1 MSLYSFEAKKYGRF
15 PTFSILILCTVWAGS
30 YSMDRHSL
38 NLHFITCS
46 KTALASSIALMTSVV
61 YANEAEVSQLPTIT
75 VNATQNT
82 NDLYSSKKVDLS
94 GFQTGDIKKIPASI
108 TTITSERIADQHAKT
123 LTDVVKNDSSLGD
136 GYAAIGYYPNFV
148 ARGFSLDLGSSYL
161 INGHNI
167 RGEQNVALENKERVE
182 ILKGISA
189 IQSGMSTP
197 GGVVNYVTKR
207 PADVKSITVD
217 ANSEGGYTLAT
228 DVGGFLNDKF
238 GYRINL
244 AHESIHPNVDH
255 ANGKREF
262 GSVALDWKINDRS
275 KLLFDIEAQHQSQR
289 SVPGYQLL
297 DGQVPTNVDED
308 RLLGYQSW
316 SKPVV
321 NNSVNASLKYQY
333 AFNDQ
338 WNASLSASQSR
349 VVIDDNSAFPWGCYN
364 DICEY
369 SGLGNTFD
377 KHGNYDIYDFRSPD
391 DTRITNQFAAGL
403 NGQFNTANIQHQVAL
418 ELQRTYKTLKHHTP
432 LNVAVGTGN
441 IYQDTVDYSPSS
453 DSLGDRYKALE
464 SDQTAFTLSD
474 RVQFNDQ
481 WSTLLGGKLIHL
493 DEQAYKPDGQQ
504 SRDTD
509 LNKFLPQLALMYSPT
524 AKTNLYASYAKGLS
538 DGGEA
543 PWYTNNVM
551 YGTGPQILSPRN
563 SEQYE
568 LGVKQQIRNFLLT
581 AAVFDLKQDNQY
593 SKVNADGSFDFVEQ
607 GEQHNQ
613 GIELGLTGALTDTVD
628 VSSGITYTK
637 SRLVDVDT
645 DSYRGHQTQNVPKLR
660 ATAQLSYKVPSVEG
674 LRLLSGMQYSSSKY
688 ANKEA
693 TAKVGGYSVFNIGA
707 AYKTNFAGHDTT
719 FRFNI
724 DNLFNKKYWRD
735 VGPFMGDDYLFL
747 GNPRTAQFSTTFNF

>member
-1 MSLYSFEAKKYGRF
+1 MLA
-15 PTFSILILCTVWAGS
+15 IAGN
-30 YSMDRHSL
+30 YSMERRSL
-38 NLHFITCS
+38 NLHFKTCS
-46 KTALASSIALMTSVV
+46 KTALASSIALITSVV
-61 YANEAEVSQLPTIT
+61 YANEVEVSQLPTIT
-75 VNATQNT
+75 VNVTQN
-82 NDLYSSKKVDLS
+82 NEALYTSKKVNLS
-94 GFQTGDIKKIPASI
+94 GFQTGDVKKVPASI

-123 LTDVVKNDSSLGD
+123 LTDVIKNDSSLGD

-148 ARGFSLDLGSSYL
+148 ARGFALDLGSSYL
-161 INGHNI
+161 INGHTI
-167 RGEQNVALENKERVE
+167 RGEQNVALENKEQVE

-207 PADVKSITVD
+207 PADVKTITVD

-228 DVGGFLNDKF
+228 DVGGFLNDNF
-238 GYRINL
+238 GYRVNL

-297 DGQVPTNVDED
+297 DGQEVPTNVDQD

-321 NNSVNASLKYQY
+321 NNSLNASLKYQY
-333 AFNDQ
+333 GFNDQ

-349 VVIDDNSAFPWGCYN
+349 VVIDDNSAFPWGCYSS
-364 DICEY
+364 ICEVT
-369 SGLGNTFD
+369 GLGNTFD

-403 NGQFNTANIQHQVAL
+403 NGQLNTGNIQHQVAF
-418 ELQRTYKTLKHHTP
+418 ELQNTRKNLKRYDP
-432 LNVAVGTGN
+432 SNQLIENEIGN
-441 IYQDTVDYSPSS
+441 IYTDSS
-453 DSLGDRYKALE
+453 DFKMPPEKLGNRFKALE
-464 SDQTAFTLSD
+464 SDQTAFTISD

-568 LGVKQQIRNFLLT
+568 IGVKQQIRNFLLT
-581 AAVFDLKQDNQY
+581 AAIFDLKQDNQY
-593 SKVNADGSFDFVEQ
+593 SKVNADGTFDFIEQ

-637 SRLVDVDT
+637 SRLVDIDS
-645 DSYRGHQTQNVPKLR
+645 DSYKGHQTQNVPKVR

-688 ANKEA
+688 ANKEG
-693 TAKVGGYSVFNIGA
+693 TAKVSGYSVFNIGA

-735 VGPFMGDDYLFL
+735 VGAFMGDDYLFL
-747 GNPRTAQFSTTFNF
+747 GNPRTAQFSTTFSF

>member
-1 MSLYSFEAKKYGRF
+1 MHGM
-15 PTFSILILCTVWAGS
+15 AGS
-30 YSMDRHSL
+30 YSMERRSI
-38 NLHFITCS
+38 NLHFMTCS
-46 KTALASSIALMTSVV
+46 KTALASSIALITSVV

-75 VNATQNT
+75 VNATQN
-82 NDLYSSKKVDLS
+82 NDALYTSKKVNLS
-94 GFQTGDIKKIPASI
+94 GFQTSDVKKAPASI

-123 LTDVVKNDSSLGD
+123 LTDVIKNDSSLGD

-148 ARGFSLDLGSSYL
+148 ARGFALDLGSSYL
-161 INGHNI
+161 INSHTI
-167 RGEQNVALENKERVE
+167 RGEQNVALENKEQVE

-207 PADVKSITVD
+207 PADVKNIAVD

-228 DVGGFLNDKF
+228 DVGGFINDSF

-262 GSVALDWKINDRS
+262 GSVALDWKINERS

-297 DGQVPTNVDED
+297 DGQEVPTNVDQD

-338 WNASLSASQSR
+338 WSGSLSASQSR
-349 VVIDDNSAFPWGCYN
+349 VVIDDYIVFPYGSY
-364 DICEY
+364 Y
-369 SGLGNTFD
+369 SSGNPLAVFD
-377 KHGNYDIYDFRSPD
+377 KDGNYDLYDYRSPD
-391 DTRITNQFAAGL
+391 DTRITNQFSAGL
-403 NGQFNTANIQHQVAL
+403 EGQFNTGNIEHQVAF
-418 ELQRTYKTLKHHTP
+418 ELQNTRKNLKRYDP
-432 LNVAVGTGN
+432 SNQLIENEIGN
-441 IYQDTVDYSPSS
+441 IYTDSS
-453 DSLGDRYKALE
+453 DFKMPPEKLGNRFKALE
-464 SDQTAFTLSD
+464 SDQTAFTISD

-524 AKTNLYASYAKGLS
+524 SATNLYASYAKGLS

-543 PWYTNNVM
+543 PWYAEANAYQV
-551 YGTGPQILSPRN
+551 LSPRN

-568 LGVKQQIRNFLLT
+568 VGVKQQIRNFLLT
-581 AAVFDLKQDNQY
+581 AAIFDLKQDNQY
-593 SKVNADGSFDFVEQ
+593 TTINSEGKLEFVEQ

-613 GIELGLTGALTDTVD
+613 GIELGLTGALTDTLD

-637 SRLVDVDT
+637 SRLVDIDN
-645 DSYRGHQTQNVPKLR
+645 DSYKGHQTQNVPKVR

-688 ANKEA
+688 ANKEG

-735 VGPFMGDDYLFL
+735 VGAFMGDDYLFL
-747 GNPRTAQFSTTFNF
+747 GNPRTAQFSTTFSF

>member
-1 MSLYSFEAKKYGRF
+1 MLV
-15 PTFSILILCTVWAGS
+15 IAGN
-30 YSMDRHSL
+30 YSMERRSL

-46 KTALASSIALMTSVV
+46 KTALASSIALITSVV

-75 VNATQNT
+75 VSATQNS
-82 NDLYSSKKVDLS
+82 DALYTSKKVSLS
-94 GFQTGDIKKIPASI
+94 GFQTGDVKKVPASI

-123 LTDVVKNDSSLGD
+123 LTDVIKNDSSLGD

-148 ARGFSLDLGSSYL
+148 ARGFALDLGSSYL
-161 INGHNI
+161 INGHII
-167 RGEQNVALENKERVE
+167 RGEQNVALENKEQVE

-207 PADVKSITVD
+207 PADIKTITVD

-228 DVGGFLNDKF
+228 DVGGFVNDSF

-262 GSVALDWKINDRS
+262 GSVALDWKINERS

-297 DGQVPTNVDED
+297 DGQEVPTNVDQD

-338 WNASLSASQSR
+338 WNGSLSASQSR
-349 VVIDDNSAFPWGCYN
+349 VVIDDYIVFPYGSY
-364 DICEY
+364 Y
-369 SGLGNTFD
+369 SSGNPLAVFD
-377 KHGNYDIYDFRSPD
+377 KDGNYDLYDYRSPD

-403 NGQFNTANIQHQVAL
+403 NGQFNTGNIQHQVTF
-418 ELQRTYKTLKHHTP
+418 ELQKTLKNLKRYKP
-432 LNVAVGTGN
+432 SNELIENEIGN
-441 IYQDTVDYSPSS
+441 IYTDSP
-453 DSLGDRYKALE
+453 DFKMPTEKLGNRFKALE
-464 SDQTAFTLSD
+464 SDQTAFTISD

-493 DEQAYKPDGQQ
+493 DEQAYNSDGQQ

-524 AKTNLYASYAKGLS
+524 ATTNLYASYAKGLS

-543 PWYTNNVM
+543 PWYAEANAYQV
-551 YGTGPQILSPRN
+551 LSPRN

-568 LGVKQQIRNFLLT
+568 LGVKQQIRNFLVT
-581 AAVFDLKQDNQY
+581 AAIFDLKQDNQY
-593 SKVNADGSFDFVEQ
+593 TTTNSAGELEFVEQ

-613 GIELGLTGALTDTVD
+613 GIELGLTGALTDTLD
-628 VSSGITYTK
+628 VSSGVTYTK
-637 SRLVDVDT
+637 SRLVEIDT
-645 DSYRGHQTQNVPKLR
+645 DSYKGHQTQNVPKVR

-688 ANKEA
+688 ANKEG

-735 VGPFMGDDYLFL
+735 VGAFMGDDYLFL
-747 GNPRTAQFSTTFNF
+747 GNPRTAQFSTTFSF

>member
-1 MSLYSFEAKKYGRF
+1 MHGM
-15 PTFSILILCTVWAGS
+15 AGS
-30 YSMDRHSL
+30 YSMERRSL
-38 NLHFITCS
+38 NLHFMTCS
-46 KTALASSIALMTSVV
+46 KTALASSIALITSVV

-75 VNATQNT
+75 VNATQNS
-82 NDLYSSKKVDLS
+82 DALYTSKKVSLS
-94 GFQTGDIKKIPASI
+94 GFQTGDVKKVPASI

-123 LTDVVKNDSSLGD
+123 LTDVIKNDSSLGD

-148 ARGFSLDLGSSYL
+148 ARGFALDLGSSYL
-161 INGHNI
+161 INGHTI
-167 RGEQNVALENKERVE
+167 RGEQNVALENKEQVE

-207 PADVKSITVD
+207 PADVKNITVD

-228 DVGGFLNDKF
+228 DVGGFVNDSF

-262 GSVALDWKINDRS
+262 GSVALDWKINERS

-297 DGQVPTNVDED
+297 DGQEVPTNVDQD

-321 NNSVNASLKYQY
+321 NNSLNASLKYQY

-338 WNASLSASQSR
+338 WNGSLSASQSR
-349 VVIDDNSAFPWGCYN
+349 VVIDDYVVFPYGSY
-364 DICEY
+364 Y
-369 SGLGNTFD
+369 SSGNEFAVFD
-377 KHGNYDIYDFRSPD
+377 KDGNYDLYDYRSPD
-391 DTRITNQFAAGL
+391 DTRITNQFAARL
-403 NGQFNTANIQHQVAL
+403 NGQFNTGNLQHHVTF
-418 ELQRTYKTLKHHTP
+418 ELQNTRKNLKRYDP
-432 LNVAVGTGN
+432 SNQLIENEIGN
-441 IYQDTVDYSPSS
+441 IYVDKP
-453 DSLGDRYKALE
+453 DFQMPTEKLGNRFKALE
-464 SDQTAFTLSD
+464 SNQTAFTISD

-493 DEQAYKPDGQQ
+493 DEQAYNSDGQQ

-524 AKTNLYASYAKGLS
+524 SATNLYASYAKGLS

-543 PWYTNNVM
+543 PWYAEANAYQV
-551 YGTGPQILSPRN
+551 LSPRN

-568 LGVKQQIRNFLLT
+568 LGVKQQIRNFLVT
-581 AAVFDLKQDNQY
+581 AAIFDLKQDNQY
-593 SKVNADGSFDFVEQ
+593 TITNSEGKLEFVEQ

-613 GIELGLTGALTDTVD
+613 GIELGLTGALTDTLD
-628 VSSGITYTK
+628 VSSGITFTK
-637 SRLVDVDT
+637 SRLVDIDT
-645 DSYRGHQTQNVPKLR
+645 DSYKGHQTQNVPKVR

-688 ANKEA
+688 ANKEG
-693 TAKVGGYSVFNIGA
+693 TAKVGGYSIFNIGA

-735 VGPFMGDDYLFL
+735 VGAFMGDDYLFL
-747 GNPRTAQFSTTFNF
+747 GNPRTAQFSTTFSF

>member
-1 MSLYSFEAKKYGRF
+1 MERRA
-15 PTFSILILCTVWAGS
+15 
-30 YSMDRHSL
+30 L
-38 NLHFITCS
+38 NLYFMTCS
-46 KTALASSIALMTSVV
+46 KTALASSIALISSVV

-75 VNATQNT
+75 VNATQNS
-82 NDLYSSKKVDLS
+82 DALYTSKKVNLS
-94 GFQTGDIKKIPASI
+94 GFQTGDVKKVPASI
-108 TTITSERIADQHAKT
+108 TTITSERLADQHAKT
-123 LTDVVKNDSSLGD
+123 LTDVIKNDSSLGD

-148 ARGFSLDLGSSYL
+148 ARGFALDLGSSYL
-161 INGHNI
+161 INGHSI
-167 RGEQNVALENKERVE
+167 RGEQNVALENKEQVE

-207 PADVKSITVD
+207 PADIKTITVD

-228 DVGGFLNDKF
+228 DVGGFVNDNF
-238 GYRINL
+238 GYRVNL

-275 KLLFDIEAQHQSQR
+275 KLLFDIEAQRQSQR

-297 DGQVPTNVDED
+297 DGQEVPTNVDQD

-338 WNASLSASQSR
+338 WNGSLSASQSR
-349 VVIDDNSAFPWGCYN
+349 VVIDDYIVFPYGSY
-364 DICEY
+364 Y
-369 SGLGNTFD
+369 SSGNPLAVFD
-377 KHGNYDIYDFRSPD
+377 KDGNYDLYDYRSPD

-403 NGQFNTANIQHQVAL
+403 NGQFNTGNLQHQVAF
-418 ELQRTYKTLKHHTP
+418 ELQNTRKNLKRYDP
-432 LNVAVGTGN
+432 SNQLIENEIGN
-441 IYQDTVDYSPSS
+441 IYVDKP
-453 DSLGDRYKALE
+453 DFPMPTEKLGNRFKALE
-464 SDQTAFTLSD
+464 SDQTAFTVSD

-493 DEQAYKPDGQQ
+493 DEQAYDPNGQQ

-524 AKTNLYASYAKGLS
+524 LTTNLYASYAKGLS

-563 SEQYE
+563 SKQYE
-568 LGVKQQIRNFLLT
+568 IGIKQQIRNFLVT
-581 AAVFDLKQDNQY
+581 AAIFDLKQDNQY
-593 SKVNADGSFDFVEQ
+593 SKMNADGTFDFIEQ

-613 GIELGLTGALTDTVD
+613 GIELGLTGALTDTLD
-628 VSSGITYTK
+628 VSSGVTYTK
-637 SRLVDVDT
+637 SRLVDIDT
-645 DSYRGHQTQNVPKLR
+645 DSYEGHQTQNVPKIR

-719 FRFNI
+719 FRLNI

-735 VGPFMGDDYLFL
+735 VGAFMGDDYLFL
-747 GNPRTAQFSTTFNF
+747 GNPRIAQFSTTFSF

>member
-1 MSLYSFEAKKYGRF
+1 MERR
-15 PTFSILILCTVWAGS
+15 SI
-30 YSMDRHSL
+30 
-38 NLHFITCS
+38 NLHFMTCS
-46 KTALASSIALMTSVV
+46 KTALASSIALITSVV

-75 VNATQNT
+75 VNATQN
-82 NDLYSSKKVDLS
+82 NDALYTSKKVILS
-94 GFQTGDIKKIPASI
+94 GFQTDDLKKVPASI

-123 LTDVVKNDSSLGD
+123 LTDVIKNDPSLGD

-148 ARGFSLDLGSSYL
+148 ARGFALDLGSSYL
-161 INGHNI
+161 INGHTI
-167 RGEQNVALENKERVE
+167 RGEQNVALENKEQVE

-207 PADVKSITVD
+207 PADVKNITVD

-228 DVGGFLNDKF
+228 DVGGFVNNSF

-297 DGQVPTNVDED
+297 DGQEVPTNVDQD

-349 VVIDDNSAFPWGCYN
+349 VVIDDYIVFPYGSY
-364 DICEY
+364 Y
-369 SGLGNTFD
+369 SSGNPLAVFD
-377 KHGNYDIYDFRSPD
+377 KDGNYDLYDYRSPD
-391 DTRITNQFAAGL
+391 DTRITNQFSAGL
-403 NGQFNTANIQHQVAL
+403 EGQFNTGNIEHQVAF
-418 ELQRTYKTLKHHTP
+418 ELQNTRKNLKRYDP
-432 LNVAVGTGN
+432 SNQLIENEIGN
-441 IYQDTVDYSPSS
+441 IYTDSS
-453 DSLGDRYKALE
+453 DFKMPPEKLGNRFKALE
-464 SDQTAFTLSD
+464 SDQTAFTISD

-543 PWYTNNVM
+543 PWYTKNVM

-568 LGVKQQIRNFLLT
+568 IGVKQQIRNFLLT
-581 AAVFDLKQDNQY
+581 AAIFDLKQDNQY
-593 SKVNADGSFDFVEQ
+593 SKVNADGTFDFIEQ
-607 GEQHNQ
+607 GKQHNQ

-637 SRLVDVDT
+637 SRLVDIDS
-645 DSYRGHQTQNVPKLR
+645 DSYKGHQTQNVPKVR

-688 ANKEA
+688 ANKEG

-735 VGPFMGDDYLFL
+735 VGAFMGDDYLFL
-747 GNPRTAQFSTTFNF
+747 GNPRTAQFSTTFSF

>member
-1 MSLYSFEAKKYGRF
+1 MLAM
-15 PTFSILILCTVWAGS
+15 AGN
-30 YSMDRHSL
+30 YSMERRAL
-38 NLHFITCS
+38 NLYFMTCS
-46 KTALASSIALMTSVV
+46 KTALASSIALISSVV

-75 VNATQNT
+75 VNATQNS
-82 NDLYSSKKVDLS
+82 DALYISKKVNLS
-94 GFQTGDIKKIPASI
+94 GFQTGDVKKVPASI
-108 TTITSERIADQHAKT
+108 TTITSERLADQHAKT
-123 LTDVVKNDSSLGD
+123 LTDVIKNDSSLGD

-148 ARGFSLDLGSSYL
+148 ARGFALDLGSSYL
-161 INGHNI
+161 INGHSI
-167 RGEQNVALENKERVE
+167 RGEQNVALENKEQVE

-207 PADVKSITVD
+207 PADIKTITVD

-228 DVGGFLNDKF
+228 DVGGFVNDNF
-238 GYRINL
+238 GYRVNL

-297 DGQVPTNVDED
+297 DGEVPTNVDQD

-338 WNASLSASQSR
+338 WNGSLSASQSR
-349 VVIDDNSAFPWGCYN
+349 VVIDDYIVFPYGSY
-364 DICEY
+364 Y
-369 SGLGNTFD
+369 SSGNPLAVFD
-377 KHGNYDIYDFRSPD
+377 KDGNYDLYDYRSPD

-403 NGQFNTANIQHQVAL
+403 NGQFNTGNLQHQVAF
-418 ELQRTYKTLKHHTP
+418 ELQNTRKNLKRYDP
-432 LNVAVGTGN
+432 SNQLIENEIGN
-441 IYQDTVDYSPSS
+441 IYVDKP
-453 DSLGDRYKALE
+453 DFPMPTEKLGNRFKALE
-464 SDQTAFTLSD
+464 SDQTAFTVSD

-493 DEQAYKPDGQQ
+493 DEQAYNSDGQQ

-524 AKTNLYASYAKGLS
+524 ATTNLYASYAKGLS

-543 PWYTNNVM
+543 PWFANNALEV
-551 YGTGPQILSPRN
+551 LSPKN

-568 LGVKQQIRNFLLT
+568 LGVKQQIRNFLVT
-581 AAVFDLKQDNQY
+581 AAIFDLKQDNQY
-593 SKVNADGSFDFVEQ
+593 SKVNADGTFDFVEQ

-613 GIELGLTGALTDTVD
+613 GIELGLTGALTDTLD
-628 VSSGITYTK
+628 VSSGVTYTK
-637 SRLVDVDT
+637 SRLVDIDT
-645 DSYRGHQTQNVPKLR
+645 DSYKGHQTQNVPKIR

-735 VGPFMGDDYLFL
+735 VGAFMGDDYLFL
-747 GNPRTAQFSTTFNF
+747 GNPRTAQFSTTFSF

>member
-1 MSLYSFEAKKYGRF
+1 MHGM
-15 PTFSILILCTVWAGS
+15 AGS
-30 YSMDRHSL
+30 YSMERRSL

-46 KTALASSIALMTSVV
+46 KTALASSIALITSVV

-75 VNATQNT
+75 VNATQN
-82 NDLYSSKKVDLS
+82 NDALYTSKKVNLS
-94 GFQTGDIKKIPASI
+94 GFQTSDVKKVPASI

-123 LTDVVKNDSSLGD
+123 LTDVIKNDSSLGD

-148 ARGFSLDLGSSYL
+148 ARGFALDLGSSYL
-161 INGHNI
+161 INGHTI
-167 RGEQNVALENKERVE
+167 RGEQNIGLENKEQVE

-189 IQSGMSTP
+189 IQGGMSTP

-207 PADVKSITVD
+207 PANVKNITVD

-228 DVGGFLNDKF
+228 DVGGFINDNF

-244 AHESIHPNVDH
+244 SHESIHPNVDH

-275 KLLFDIEAQHQSQR
+275 KLLLDIEAQHQSQR

-297 DGQVPTNVDED
+297 DGQVPTNVDQD

-338 WNASLSASQSR
+338 WNGSLSASQSR
-349 VVIDDNSAFPWGCYN
+349 VVIDDYIVFPYGSY
-364 DICEY
+364 Y
-369 SGLGNTFD
+369 SSGNPLAVFD
-377 KHGNYDIYDFRSPD
+377 KDGNYDLYDYRSPD
-391 DTRITNQFAAGL
+391 DTRITNQFFAGL
-403 NGQFNTANIQHQVAL
+403 EGQFKTGNIQHQVAF
-418 ELQRTYKTLKHHTP
+418 ELQNTRKNLKRYDP
-432 LNVAVGTGN
+432 SNQLIENEIGN
-441 IYQDTVDYSPSS
+441 IYTDSS
-453 DSLGDRYKALE
+453 DFKMPPEKLGNRFKALE
-464 SDQTAFTLSD
+464 SDQTAFTISD

-493 DEQAYKPDGQQ
+493 DEQAYKPDGHQ

-509 LNKFLPQLALMYSPT
+509 LNKFLPQLALMYNPT
-524 AKTNLYASYAKGLS
+524 AKTNFYASYAKGLS

-551 YGTGPQILSPRN
+551 YDTGPQILSPRN

-568 LGVKQQIRNFLLT
+568 IGVKQQIRNFLVT
-581 AAVFDLKQDNQY
+581 AAIFDLKQDNQY
-593 SKVNADGSFDFVEQ
+593 SKVNADGTFDFIEQ

-628 VSSGITYTK
+628 VSSGVTYTK
-637 SRLVDVDT
+637 SRLVDIDS
-645 DSYRGHQTQNVPKLR
+645 DSYKGHQTQNVPKVR
-660 ATAQLSYKVPSVEG
+660 ATTQLSYKVPSVEG

-688 ANKEA
+688 ANKEG
-693 TAKVGGYSVFNIGA
+693 TAKVGGYSVFNVGA

-735 VGPFMGDDYLFL
+735 VGAFMGDDYLFL
-747 GNPRTAQFSTTFNF
+747 GNPRTAQFSTTFSF

>member
-1 MSLYSFEAKKYGRF
+1 MER
-15 PTFSILILCTVWAGS
+15 
-30 YSMDRHSL
+30 RSL

-46 KTALASSIALMTSVV
+46 KTALASSIALITSVV
-61 YANEAEVSQLPTIT
+61 YANEVEVSQLPTIT
-75 VNATQNT
+75 VNATQNI
-82 NDLYSSKKVDLS
+82 DALYTSRKVNLS
-94 GFQTGDIKKIPASI
+94 GFQTGEVKKVPASI

-123 LTDVVKNDSSLGD
+123 VTDVIKNDSSLGD

-148 ARGFSLDLGSSYL
+148 ARGFALDLGSSYL
-161 INGHNI
+161 INGHTI
-167 RGEQNVALENKERVE
+167 RGEQNVALENKEQVE

-207 PADVKSITVD
+207 PADVKNITVD

-228 DVGGFLNDKF
+228 DVGGFINDNF

-297 DGQVPTNVDED
+297 DGQEVPTNVDQD

-321 NNSVNASLKYQY
+321 NNSLNASLKYQY

-338 WNASLSASQSR
+338 WNGSLSASQSR
-349 VVIDDNSAFPWGCYN
+349 VVIDDYVVFPYGSY
-364 DICEY
+364 Y
-369 SGLGNTFD
+369 SSGNEFAVFD
-377 KHGNYDIYDFRSPD
+377 KDGNYDLYDYRSPD
-391 DTRITNQFAAGL
+391 DTRITNQFAARL
-403 NGQFNTANIQHQVAL
+403 NGQFNTGNLQHHVTF
-418 ELQRTYKTLKHHTP
+418 ELQNTRKNLKRYDP
-432 LNVAVGTGN
+432 SNQLIENEIGN
-441 IYQDTVDYSPSS
+441 IYVDKP
-453 DSLGDRYKALE
+453 DFQMPTEKLGNRFKALE
-464 SDQTAFTLSD
+464 SNQTAFTISD

-493 DEQAYKPDGQQ
+493 DEQAYNSDGQQ

-524 AKTNLYASYAKGLS
+524 SATNLYASYAKGLS

-543 PWYTNNVM
+543 PWYAEANAYQV
-551 YGTGPQILSPRN
+551 LSPRN

-568 LGVKQQIRNFLLT
+568 LGVKQQIRNFLVT
-581 AAVFDLKQDNQY
+581 AAIFDLKQDNQY
-593 SKVNADGSFDFVEQ
+593 TITNSEGKLEFVEQ
-607 GEQHNQ
+607 GKQHNQ
-613 GIELGLTGALTDTVD
+613 GIELGLTGALTDTLD
-628 VSSGITYTK
+628 VSSGITFTK
-637 SRLVDVDT
+637 SRLVDIDT
-645 DSYRGHQTQNVPKLR
+645 DSYKGHQTQNVPKVR

-688 ANKEA
+688 ANKEGTA
-693 TAKVGGYSVFNIGA
+693 TVGGYSVFNIGA

-735 VGPFMGDDYLFL
+735 VGAFMGDDYLFL
-747 GNPRTAQFSTTFNF
+747 GNPRTAQFSTTFSF

>member
-1 MSLYSFEAKKYGRF
+1 M
-15 PTFSILILCTVWAGS
+15 AGN
-30 YSMDRHSL
+30 YSMERRSL
-38 NLHFITCS
+38 NLHFMTCS
-46 KTALASSIALMTSVV
+46 KTALASSIALITSVV

-75 VNATQNT
+75 VNATQNI
-82 NDLYSSKKVDLS
+82 DALYTSKKVTLS
-94 GFQTGDIKKIPASI
+94 GFQTGDVKKVPASI
-108 TTITSERIADQHAKT
+108 TTITSERLADQHAKT
-123 LTDVVKNDSSLGD
+123 LTDVIKNDSSLGD

-148 ARGFSLDLGSSYL
+148 ARGFALDLGSSYL
-161 INGHNI
+161 INGHSI
-167 RGEQNVALENKERVE
+167 RGEQNVALENKEQVE

-207 PADVKSITVD
+207 PADVKNITVD

-228 DVGGFLNDKF
+228 DVGGFLNDNF
-238 GYRINL
+238 GYRVNL

-297 DGQVPTNVDED
+297 DGQEVPTNVDQD

-338 WNASLSASQSR
+338 WNGSLSASQSR
-349 VVIDDNSAFPWGCYN
+349 VVIDDYIVFPYGSY
-364 DICEY
+364 Y
-369 SGLGNTFD
+369 SSGNPLAVFD
-377 KHGNYDIYDFRSPD
+377 KDGNYDLYDYRSPD

-403 NGQFNTANIQHQVAL
+403 NGQFNTGNIQHQVTF
-418 ELQRTYKTLKHHTP
+418 ELQKTLKNLKRYKP
-432 LNVAVGTGN
+432 SNELIENEIGN
-441 IYQDTVDYSPSS
+441 IYTDSP
-453 DSLGDRYKALE
+453 DFKMPTEKLGNRFKALE
-464 SDQTAFTLSD
+464 SDQTAFTISD

-493 DEQAYKPDGQQ
+493 DEQAYNSDGQQ

-524 AKTNLYASYAKGLS
+524 ATTNLYASYAKGLS

-543 PWYTNNVM
+543 PWYTNNIKNNI
-551 YGTGPQILSPRN
+551 GPSVLSPR
-563 SEQYE
+563 SSKQYE
-568 LGVKQQIRNFLLT
+568 LGIKQQIRNFLLT
-581 AAVFDLKQDNQY
+581 AAIFDLKQDNQY
-593 SKVNADGSFDFVEQ
+593 SKINIDSPPDFIEQ

-613 GIELGLTGALTDTVD
+613 GVELGLTGALTDTLD
-628 VSSGITYTK
+628 LSSGITYTK
-637 SRLVDVDT
+637 SRLVDIDT
-645 DSYRGHQTQNVPKLR
+645 DSYKGHQTQNVPKMR
-660 ATAQLSYKVPSVEG
+660 ATAQLSYKVPSIEG

-688 ANKEA
+688 ANKEG
-693 TAKVGGYSVFNIGA
+693 TAKVGGYSIFNIGA
-707 AYKTNFAGHDTT
+707 AYKTNFAGHETT

-735 VGPFMGDDYLFL
+735 VGAFMGDDYLFL
-747 GNPRTAQFSTTFNF
+747 GNPRTAQFSTTFSF

>member
-1 MSLYSFEAKKYGRF
+1 
-15 PTFSILILCTVWAGS
+15 
-30 YSMDRHSL
+30 MDRHSL

-75 VNATQNT
+75 VNATQNV
-82 NDLYSSKKVDLS
+82 DALYSSKKVDLS
-94 GFQTGDIKKIPASI
+94 GFQTSDIKKIPASI

-123 LTDVVKNDSSLGD
+123 LTDVIKNDSSLGD

-148 ARGFSLDLGSSYL
+148 ARGFTLDLGSSYL

-338 WNASLSASQSR
+338 WNGSLSASQSR
-349 VVIDDNSAFPWGCYN
+349 VVIDDYIVFPYGSY
-364 DICEY
+364 Y
-369 SGLGNTFD
+369 SSGNPLAVFD
-377 KHGNYDIYDFRSPD
+377 KDGNYDLYDYRSPD
-391 DTRITNQFAAGL
+391 DTRITNQFAAAL
-403 NGQFNTANIQHQVAL
+403 NGQFNTGNVRHQVL
-418 ELQRTYKTLKHHTP
+418 FELQSTRKNLKRYKPSNELIE
-432 LNVAVGTGN
+432 NEIGN
-441 IYQDTVDYSPSS
+441 IYVDKP
-453 DSLGDRYKALE
+453 DFQMPTEKLGDRYKALE

-474 RVQFNDQ
+474 RVQFNEQ

-493 DEQAYKPDGQQ
+493 DEQAYNSDGQQ

-524 AKTNLYASYAKGLS
+524 ATTNLYASYAKGLS

-568 LGVKQQIRNFLLT
+568 IGVKQQIQNFLLT
-581 AAVFDLKQDNQY
+581 AAIFDLKQDNQY
-593 SKVNADGSFDFVEQ
+593 SKVNADGTFDFIEQ

-613 GIELGLTGALTDTVD
+613 GIELGLTGALTETLD

-637 SRLVDVDT
+637 SRLVDVDN
-645 DSYRGHQTQNVPKLR
+645 DSYKGHQTQNVPKVR

-688 ANKEA
+688 ANKEG
-693 TAKVGGYSVFNIGA
+693 TAKVDSYNVFNIGA

-735 VGPFMGDDYLFL
+735 VGAFMGDDYLFL

>member
-1 MSLYSFEAKKYGRF
+1 M
-15 PTFSILILCTVWAGS
+15 AGN
-30 YSMDRHSL
+30 YSMERRSL
-38 NLHFITCS
+38 NLHFMTCS
-46 KTALASSIALMTSVV
+46 KTALASSIALITSLV

-75 VNATQNT
+75 VNATQN
-82 NDLYSSKKVDLS
+82 NDALYNSKKVDLS
-94 GFQTGDIKKIPASI
+94 GFQSTDIKKIPASI
-108 TTITSERIADQHAKT
+108 STITAERIADQHAKT
-123 LTDVVKNDSSLGD
+123 LTDVIKNDPSLGD

-148 ARGFSLDLGSSYL
+148 ARGFALDLGSSYL
-161 INGHNI
+161 INGHTI
-167 RGEQNVALENKERVE
+167 RGEQNIALENKERVE
-182 ILKGISA
+182 ILKGIAA

-207 PADVKSITVD
+207 PADVRTITVD

-228 DVGGFLNDKF
+228 DAGGFLNDNF

-297 DGQVPTNVDED
+297 DGQEVPTNVDQD

-338 WNASLSASQSR
+338 WDGSLSASQSR
-349 VVIDDNSAFPWGCYN
+349 VVIDDYIVFPYGSY
-364 DICEY
+364 Y
-369 SGLGNTFD
+369 SSGNPLAVFD
-377 KHGNYDIYDFRSPD
+377 KDGNYDLYDYRSPD

-403 NGQFNTANIQHQVAL
+403 NGQFKTGNIQHQVAF
-418 ELQRTYKTLKHHTP
+418 ELQNTRKNLKRYDP
-432 LNVAVGTGN
+432 SNELIENEIGN
-441 IYQDTVDYSPSS
+441 IYVDKP
-453 DSLGDRYKALE
+453 DFQMPTEKLGNRYKALE
-464 SDQTAFTLSD
+464 SNQTAFTISD

-481 WSTLLGGKLIHL
+481 WSTLVGGKLIHL

-543 PWYTNNVM
+543 PWFANNALEV
-551 YGTGPQILSPRN
+551 LAPRN

-568 LGVKQQIRNFLLT
+568 LGVKQQIRNFLVT
-581 AAVFDLKQDNQY
+581 AAIFDLKQDNQY
-593 SKVNADGSFDFVEQ
+593 SQVNADGTFDFIEQ

-628 VSSGITYTK
+628 VSSGVTYTK
-637 SRLVDVDT
+637 SRLVDIDN
-645 DSYRGHQTQNVPKLR
+645 DSYTGHQTQNVPKVR

-688 ANKEA
+688 ANKEE

-735 VGPFMGDDYLFL
+735 VGAFMGDDYLFL
-747 GNPRTAQFSTTFNF
+747 GNPRTAQFSTTFSF

>member
-1 MSLYSFEAKKYGRF
+1 MHGM
-15 PTFSILILCTVWAGS
+15 AGS
-30 YSMDRHSL
+30 YSMERRSL
-38 NLHFITCS
+38 NLHFMTCS
-46 KTALASSIALMTSVV
+46 KIALASSIALITSAV
-61 YANEAEVSQLPTIT
+61 YANKAEVSQLPTIT
-75 VNATQNT
+75 VNATQN
-82 NDLYSSKKVDLS
+82 NDALYTSKKVSLS
-94 GFQTGDIKKIPASI
+94 GFQTGDVKKVPASI

-123 LTDVVKNDSSLGD
+123 LTDVIKNDSSLGD

-148 ARGFSLDLGSSYL
+148 ARGFALDLGSSYL
-161 INGHNI
+161 INGHTI
-167 RGEQNVALENKERVE
+167 RGEQNVALENKEQVE

-207 PADVKSITVD
+207 PADIKTITVD
-217 ANSEGGYTLAT
+217 ANSEGGYTLTT
-228 DVGGFLNDKF
+228 DVGGFINDSF

-262 GSVALDWKINDRS
+262 GSVALDWKINERS

-297 DGQVPTNVDED
+297 DGQEVPTNVDQD

-349 VVIDDNSAFPWGCYN
+349 VVIDDYSAFPWACYSDGVCQN
-364 DICEY
+364 
-369 SGLGNTFD
+369 NTFD
-377 KHGNYDIYDFRSPD
+377 KDGNYGIYDFRSPD
-391 DTRITNQFAAGL
+391 DTRITNQFSAGL
-403 NGQFNTANIQHQVAL
+403 NGQFKTANIQHQIAF
-418 ELQRTYKTLKHHTP
+418 EIQHTYKTLKRYNSNSMELAP
-432 LNVAVGTGN
+432 IGLGN
-441 IYQDTVDYSPSS
+441 IYEETKDYEPAQI
-453 DSLGDRYKALE
+453 DLRNYYKALE
-464 SDQTAFTLSD
+464 SDQTAFTITD

-493 DEQAYKPDGQQ
+493 DEQAYDPDGQQ

-524 AKTNLYASYAKGLS
+524 ANKTNLYASYAKGLS

-543 PWYTNNVM
+543 PWYADANAYQV
-551 YGTGPQILSPRN
+551 LSPRN

-568 LGVKQQIRNFLLT
+568 LGVKQQIQNFLVT
-581 AAVFDLKQDNQY
+581 AAIFDLKQDNQY
-593 SKVNADGSFDFVEQ
+593 TTANSEGKLEFVEQ

-613 GIELGLTGALTDTVD
+613 GIELGLTGALTDTLD

-637 SRLVDVDT
+637 SRLVDIDT
-645 DSYRGHQTQNVPKLR
+645 DSYKGHQTQNVPKVR

-674 LRLLSGMQYSSSKY
+674 LRLLSSMQYSSSKY
-688 ANKEA
+688 ANKEG

-735 VGPFMGDDYLFL
+735 VGAFMGDDYLFL
-747 GNPRTAQFSTTFNF
+747 GNPRTAQFSTTFSF

>member
-1 MSLYSFEAKKYGRF
+1 M
-15 PTFSILILCTVWAGS
+15 
-30 YSMDRHSL
+30 
-38 NLHFITCS
+38 TCS
-46 KTALASSIALMTSVV
+46 KTALASSIALITSVV

-75 VNATQNT
+75 VNATQN
-82 NDLYSSKKVDLS
+82 NDALYTSKKVNLS
-94 GFQTGDIKKIPASI
+94 GFQTGDIKKVPASI

-123 LTDVVKNDSSLGD
+123 LTDVIKNDSSLGD

-148 ARGFSLDLGSSYL
+148 ARGFALDLGSSYL
-161 INGHNI
+161 INGHSI
-167 RGEQNVALENKERVE
+167 RGEQNVALENKEQVE

-207 PADVKSITVD
+207 PADIKTITVD

-228 DVGGFLNDKF
+228 DVGGFVNDNF

-262 GSVALDWKINDRS
+262 GSVALDWKIDDRS

-297 DGQVPTNVDED
+297 DGQEVPTNVDQD

-338 WNASLSASQSR
+338 WNGSLSASQSR
-349 VVIDDNSAFPWGCYN
+349 VVIDDYIVFPYGSY
-364 DICEY
+364 Y
-369 SGLGNTFD
+369 SSGNPLAVFD
-377 KHGNYDIYDFRSPD
+377 KDGNYDLYDYRSPD

-403 NGQFNTANIQHQVAL
+403 NGQFNTGNFQHQIAF
-418 ELQRTYKTLKHHTP
+418 ELQNTRKNLKRYDP
-432 LNVAVGTGN
+432 SNQLIENEIGN
-441 IYQDTVDYSPSS
+441 IYVDKP
-453 DSLGDRYKALE
+453 DFPMPTEKLGNRFKALE
-464 SDQTAFTLSD
+464 SDQTAFTVSD

-493 DEQAYKPDGQQ
+493 DEQAYDPNGQQ

-524 AKTNLYASYAKGLS
+524 LTTNLYASYAKGLS

-568 LGVKQQIRNFLLT
+568 IGIKQQIRNFLVT
-581 AAVFDLKQDNQY
+581 AAIFDLKQDNQY
-593 SKVNADGSFDFVEQ
+593 SKMNADGTFDFVEQ

-613 GIELGLTGALTDTVD
+613 GIELGLTGALTDTLD

-637 SRLVDVDT
+637 SHLVDIDS
-645 DSYRGHQTQNVPKLR
+645 DSYKGHQTQNVPKVR

-688 ANKEA
+688 ANKEG

-735 VGPFMGDDYLFL
+735 VGAFMGDDYLFL
-747 GNPRTAQFSTTFNF
+747 GNPRTAQFSTTFSF

>member
-1 MSLYSFEAKKYGRF
+1 MHGM
-15 PTFSILILCTVWAGS
+15 AGS
-30 YSMDRHSL
+30 YSMERRSL
-38 NLHFITCS
+38 NLHFMTCS
-46 KTALASSIALMTSVV
+46 KTALASSIALITSVV

-75 VNATQNT
+75 VNATQNS
-82 NDLYSSKKVDLS
+82 DALYTSKKVSLS
-94 GFQTGDIKKIPASI
+94 GFQTGDVKKVPASI

-123 LTDVVKNDSSLGD
+123 LTDVIKNDSSLGD

-148 ARGFSLDLGSSYL
+148 ARGFALDLGSSYL
-161 INGHNI
+161 INGHTI
-167 RGEQNVALENKERVE
+167 RGEQNVALENKEQVE

-207 PADVKSITVD
+207 PADVKNITVD

-228 DVGGFLNDKF
+228 DVGGFVNDSF

-262 GSVALDWKINDRS
+262 GSVALDWKINERS

-297 DGQVPTNVDED
+297 DGQEVPTNVDQD

-321 NNSVNASLKYQY
+321 NNGLNASLKYQY

-338 WNASLSASQSR
+338 WNGSLSASQSR
-349 VVIDDNSAFPWGCYN
+349 VVIDDYIVFPYGSY
-364 DICEY
+364 Y
-369 SGLGNTFD
+369 SSGNELAVFD
-377 KHGNYDIYDFRSPD
+377 KDGNYDIYDYRSPD

-403 NGQFNTANIQHQVAL
+403 NGQFNTGNIQHQIAF
-418 ELQRTYKTLKHHTP
+418 ELQHTYKTLKHHTP
-432 LNVAVGTGN
+432 LNGFIGTGN
-441 IYQDTVDYSPSS
+441 IYENTVDYNPSLESP
-453 DSLGDRYKALE
+453 GDRYKALQ
-464 SDQTAFTLSD
+464 SDQTAFTVSD
-474 RVQFNDQ
+474 RVQFNDH

-493 DEQAYKPDGQQ
+493 DEQAYNSDGQQ

-524 AKTNLYASYAKGLS
+524 ATTNLYASYAKGLS

-543 PWYTNNVM
+543 PWYTNNIKNNI
-551 YGTGPQILSPRN
+551 GPSVLSPRS

-568 LGVKQQIRNFLLT
+568 LGIKQQIRNFLLT
-581 AAVFDLKQDNQY
+581 AAIFDLKQDNQY
-593 SKVNADGSFDFVEQ
+593 SKINIDSPPDFIEQ

-613 GIELGLTGALTDTVD
+613 GIELGLTGALTDTLD

-637 SRLVDVDT
+637 SRLVDIDT
-645 DSYRGHQTQNVPKLR
+645 DSYKGHQTQNVPKVR

-688 ANKEA
+688 ANKEG

-735 VGPFMGDDYLFL
+735 VGAFMGDDYLFL
-747 GNPRTAQFSTTFNF
+747 GNPRTVQFSTTFSF

>member
-1 MSLYSFEAKKYGRF
+1 MSLYSFEAKKYGRS

-82 NDLYSSKKVDLS
+82 NDLYSSKKVNLS

-108 TTITSERIADQHAKT
+108 TTITSERMADQHAKT

-338 WNASLSASQSR
+338 WNGSLSASQSR

-364 DICEY
+364 DNCEV
-369 SGLGNTFD
+369 SGLGNTFG

-403 NGQFNTANIQHQVAL
+403 NGQFNTSNIQHQVAF
-418 ELQRTYKTLKHHTP
+418 ELQHTYKTLKHHTP

-441 IYQDTVDYSPSS
+441 IYQDTVDYNPSLESP
-453 DSLGDRYKALE
+453 GDRYKALE
-464 SDQTAFTLSD
+464 SDQTALTLSD

-493 DEQAYKPDGQQ
+493 DEQAYNSDGQQ

-509 LNKFLPQLALMYSPT
+509 LNKFLPQLALMYSPSVT
-524 AKTNLYASYAKGLS
+524 TNLYASYAKGLS

-543 PWYTNNVM
+543 PWFAEENAYQV
-551 YGTGPQILSPRN
+551 LAPRN
-563 SEQYE
+563 SEQFE
-568 LGVKQQIRNFLLT
+568 LGVKQQVRNFLLT
-581 AAVFDLKQDNQY
+581 AAIFDLKQDNQY
-593 SKVNADGSFDFVEQ
+593 TTTNSEGKLEFIEQ

-613 GIELGLTGALTDTVD
+613 GIELGLTGALTDTLD

-645 DSYRGHQTQNVPKLR
+645 DSYKGHQTQNVPKLR

>member
-1 MSLYSFEAKKYGRF
+1 M
-15 PTFSILILCTVWAGS
+15 
-30 YSMDRHSL
+30 
-38 NLHFITCS
+38 TCS

-75 VNATQNT
+75 VNATQNS
-82 NDLYSSKKVDLS
+82 DALYTSKKVNLS
-94 GFQTGDIKKIPASI
+94 GFQTDDVKKVPASI

-123 LTDVVKNDSSLGD
+123 LTDVIKNDSSLGD

-148 ARGFSLDLGSSYL
+148 ARGFALDLGSSYL
-161 INGHNI
+161 INGHTI
-167 RGEQNVALENKERVE
+167 RGEQNVALENKEQVE

-207 PADVKSITVD
+207 PADVKTITVD

-228 DVGGFLNDKF
+228 DVGGFLNDNF
-238 GYRINL
+238 GYRVNL

-297 DGQVPTNVDED
+297 DGQEVPTNVDQD

-338 WNASLSASQSR
+338 WNGSLSASQSR
-349 VVIDDNSAFPWGCYN
+349 VVIDDYIVFPYGSYYSSGNSLAV
-364 DICEY
+364 
-369 SGLGNTFD
+369 FD
-377 KHGNYDIYDFRSPD
+377 KDGNYDLYDYRSPD
-391 DTRITNQFAAGL
+391 DTRITNQFSAGL
-403 NGQFNTANIQHQVAL
+403 EGQFKTGNIQHQVAF
-418 ELQRTYKTLKHHTP
+418 ELQNTRKNLKRYDP
-432 LNVAVGTGN
+432 SNQLIENEIGN
-441 IYQDTVDYSPSS
+441 IYVDKP
-453 DSLGDRYKALE
+453 DFQMPTEKLGNRFKALE
-464 SDQTAFTLSD
+464 SNQTAFTISD

-481 WSTLLGGKLIHL
+481 WSTLLGGKLIRL
-493 DEQAYKPDGQQ
+493 DEQAYQPDGQQ

-551 YGTGPQILSPRN
+551 YDTGPQILSPRN

-568 LGVKQQIRNFLLT
+568 LGVKQQIRNFLVT
-581 AAVFDLKQDNQY
+581 AAIFDLKQDNQY
-593 SKVNADGSFDFVEQ
+593 SKVNADGTFDFIEQ

-613 GIELGLTGALTDTVD
+613 GIELGLTGALTDTLD
-628 VSSGITYTK
+628 VSSGVTYTK
-637 SRLVDVDT
+637 SRLVDIDN
-645 DSYRGHQTQNVPKLR
+645 DSYKGHQTQNVPKVR

-688 ANKEA
+688 ANKEG
-693 TAKVGGYSVFNIGA
+693 TSKVGGYSVFNIGA
-707 AYKTNFAGHDTT
+707 AYKTNFAGHDTI

-735 VGPFMGDDYLFL
+735 VGAFMGDDYLFL
-747 GNPRTAQFSTTFNF
+747 GNPRTAQFSTTFSF

>member
-1 MSLYSFEAKKYGRF
+1 
-15 PTFSILILCTVWAGS
+15 
-30 YSMDRHSL
+30 MDRHSL
-38 NLHFITCS
+38 NFHFITCS

-75 VNATQNT
+75 VNATQNV
-82 NDLYSSKKVDLS
+82 DALYFSKKVDLS
-94 GFQTGDIKKIPASI
+94 GFQTSDIKKIPASI

-123 LTDVVKNDSSLGD
+123 LTDVIKNDSSLGD

-148 ARGFSLDLGSSYL
+148 ARGFTLDLGSSYL

-217 ANSEGGYTLAT
+217 ANSEGGYTFAT

-338 WNASLSASQSR
+338 WNGSLSASQSR
-349 VVIDDNSAFPWGCYN
+349 VVIDDYIVFPYGSY
-364 DICEY
+364 Y
-369 SGLGNTFD
+369 SSGNPLAVFD
-377 KHGNYDIYDFRSPD
+377 KDGNYDLYDYRSPD
-391 DTRITNQFAAGL
+391 DTRITNQFAAAL
-403 NGQFNTANIQHQVAL
+403 NGQFNTGNVRHQVL
-418 ELQRTYKTLKHHTP
+418 FELQSTLKNLKRYKP
-432 LNVAVGTGN
+432 SNELIENEIGN
-441 IYQDTVDYSPSS
+441 IYVDKP
-453 DSLGDRYKALE
+453 DFQMPTEKLGNRFKALE
-464 SDQTAFTLSD
+464 SDQTAFTISD

-481 WSTLLGGKLIHL
+481 WSTLLGGKIIHL
-493 DEQAYKPDGQQ
+493 DEQAYNSDGQQ

-524 AKTNLYASYAKGLS
+524 TTTNLYASYAKGLS

-543 PWYTNNVM
+543 PWYTNNVV

-563 SEQYE
+563 SEQFE
-568 LGVKQQIRNFLLT
+568 LGIKQQVQNFLLT
-581 AAVFDLKQDNQY
+581 AAIFDLKQDNQY
-593 SKVNADGSFDFVEQ
+593 SKVNADGTFDFIEQ

-613 GIELGLTGALTDTVD
+613 GIELGLTGALTETLD

-637 SRLVDVDT
+637 SRLVDIDS
-645 DSYRGHQTQNVPKLR
+645 DSYKGHQTQNVPKVR

-735 VGPFMGDDYLFL
+735 VGAFMGDDYLFL

>member
-1 MSLYSFEAKKYGRF
+1 
-15 PTFSILILCTVWAGS
+15 
-30 YSMDRHSL
+30 MDRYTL
-38 NLHFITCS
+38 NLYFMTCS

-75 VNATQNT
+75 VNATQNS
-82 NDLYSSKKVDLS
+82 DALYTSKKVNLS
-94 GFQTGDIKKIPASI
+94 GFQTGDVKKVPASI

-123 LTDVVKNDSSLGD
+123 LTDVIKNDSSLGD

-148 ARGFSLDLGSSYL
+148 ARGFALDLGSSYL
-161 INGHNI
+161 INGHTI
-167 RGEQNVALENKERVE
+167 RGEQNVALENKEQVE

-207 PADVKSITVD
+207 PADVKTITVD

-228 DVGGFLNDKF
+228 DVGGFLNDNF
-238 GYRINL
+238 GYRVNL

-297 DGQVPTNVDED
+297 DGQEVPTNVDQD

-338 WNASLSASQSR
+338 WNGSLSASQSR
-349 VVIDDNSAFPWGCYN
+349 VVIDDYIVFPYGSYYSSGNSLAV
-364 DICEY
+364 
-369 SGLGNTFD
+369 FD
-377 KHGNYDIYDFRSPD
+377 KDGNYDLYDYRSPD
-391 DTRITNQFAAGL
+391 DTRITNQFSAGL
-403 NGQFNTANIQHQVAL
+403 EGQFKTGNIQHQVAF
-418 ELQRTYKTLKHHTP
+418 ELQNTRKNLKRYDP
-432 LNVAVGTGN
+432 SNQLIENEIGN
-441 IYQDTVDYSPSS
+441 IYVDKP
-453 DSLGDRYKALE
+453 DFQMPTEKLGNRFKALE
-464 SDQTAFTLSD
+464 SNQTAFTISD

-481 WSTLLGGKLIHL
+481 WSTLLGGKLIRL
-493 DEQAYKPDGQQ
+493 DEQAYQPDGQQ

-551 YGTGPQILSPRN
+551 YDTGPQILSPRN

-568 LGVKQQIRNFLLT
+568 LGVKQQIRNFLVT
-581 AAVFDLKQDNQY
+581 AAIFDLKQDNQY
-593 SKVNADGSFDFVEQ
+593 SKVNADGTFDFIEQ

-613 GIELGLTGALTDTVD
+613 GIELGLTGALTDTLD
-628 VSSGITYTK
+628 VSSGVTYTK
-637 SRLVDVDT
+637 SRLVDIDN
-645 DSYRGHQTQNVPKLR
+645 DSYKGHQTQNVPKVR

-688 ANKEA
+688 ANKEG
-693 TAKVGGYSVFNIGA
+693 TSKVGGYSVFNIGA
-707 AYKTNFAGHDTT
+707 AYKTNFAGHDTI

-735 VGPFMGDDYLFL
+735 VGAFMGDDYLFL
-747 GNPRTAQFSTTFNF
+747 GNPRTAQFSTTFSF

>member
-1 MSLYSFEAKKYGRF
+1 MLA
-15 PTFSILILCTVWAGS
+15 IAGN
-30 YSMDRHSL
+30 YSMERRSL
-38 NLHFITCS
+38 NLHFKTCS
-46 KTALASSIALMTSVV
+46 KTALASSIALITSVV
-61 YANEAEVSQLPTIT
+61 YANEVEVSQLPTIT
-75 VNATQNT
+75 VNATQN
-82 NDLYSSKKVDLS
+82 NEALYTSKKVNLS
-94 GFQTGDIKKIPASI
+94 GFQTGDVKKVPASI

-123 LTDVVKNDSSLGD
+123 LTDVIKNDSSLGD

-148 ARGFSLDLGSSYL
+148 ARGFALDLGSSYL
-161 INGHNI
+161 INGHTI
-167 RGEQNVALENKERVE
+167 RGEQNVALENKEQVE

-207 PADVKSITVD
+207 PADVKNITVD

-228 DVGGFLNDKF
+228 DVGGFINDNF

-297 DGQVPTNVDED
+297 DGQEVPTNVDQD

-321 NNSVNASLKYQY
+321 NNSLNASLKYQY

-338 WNASLSASQSR
+338 WNGSLSASQSR
-349 VVIDDNSAFPWGCYN
+349 VVIDDYVVFPYGSY
-364 DICEY
+364 Y
-369 SGLGNTFD
+369 SSGNEFAVFD
-377 KHGNYDIYDFRSPD
+377 KDGNYDLYDYRSPD
-391 DTRITNQFAAGL
+391 DTRITNQFAARL
-403 NGQFNTANIQHQVAL
+403 NGQFNTGNLQHHVTF
-418 ELQRTYKTLKHHTP
+418 ELQNTRKNLKRYDP
-432 LNVAVGTGN
+432 SNQLIENEIGN
-441 IYQDTVDYSPSS
+441 IYVDKP
-453 DSLGDRYKALE
+453 DFQMPTEKLGNRFKALE
-464 SDQTAFTLSD
+464 SNQTAFTISD

-493 DEQAYKPDGQQ
+493 DEQAYNSDGQQ

-524 AKTNLYASYAKGLS
+524 SATNLYASYAKGLS

-543 PWYTNNVM
+543 PWYAEANAYQV
-551 YGTGPQILSPRN
+551 LSPRN

-568 LGVKQQIRNFLLT
+568 LGVKQQIRNFLVT
-581 AAVFDLKQDNQY
+581 AAIFDLKQDNQY
-593 SKVNADGSFDFVEQ
+593 TITNSEGKLEFVEQ

-613 GIELGLTGALTDTVD
+613 GIELGLTGALTDTLD
-628 VSSGITYTK
+628 VSSGITFTK
-637 SRLVDVDT
+637 SRLVDIDT
-645 DSYRGHQTQNVPKLR
+645 DNYKGHQTQNVPKVR

-688 ANKEA
+688 ANKEG

-735 VGPFMGDDYLFL
+735 VGAFMGDDYLFL
-747 GNPRTAQFSTTFNF
+747 GNPRTAQFSTTFSF

>member
-1 MSLYSFEAKKYGRF
+1 MSLYSFEAKKYGRS

-82 NDLYSSKKVDLS
+82 DDLYSSKKVNLS

-108 TTITSERIADQHAKT
+108 TTITSERMADQHAKT
-123 LTDVVKNDSSLGD
+123 LTDVIKNDSSLGD

-207 PADVKSITVD
+207 PVDVKSVTVD

-321 NNSVNASLKYQY
+321 NNSINASLKYQY

-338 WNASLSASQSR
+338 WNGSLSASQSR

-364 DICEY
+364 DNCEVT
-369 SGLGNTFD
+369 GLGNTFD

-453 DSLGDRYKALE
+453 DNLGDRYKALE

-493 DEQAYKPDGQQ
+493 DEQAYTLDGQQ

-509 LNKFLPQLALMYSPT
+509 LNKFLPQLALMYSPSVT
-524 AKTNLYASYAKGLS
+524 TNLYASYAKGLS

-543 PWYTNNVM
+543 PWFAEENAYQV
-551 YGTGPQILSPRN
+551 LAPRN
-563 SEQYE
+563 SEQFE
-568 LGVKQQIRNFLLT
+568 LGVKQQVQNFLLT
-581 AAVFDLKQDNQY
+581 AAIFDLKQDNQY
-593 SKVNADGSFDFVEQ
+593 TTTNSEGKLEFVEQ

-645 DSYRGHQTQNVPKLR
+645 DSYKGHQTQNVPKVR

-688 ANKEA
+688 ANKEG

-735 VGPFMGDDYLFL
+735 VGAFMGDDYLFL

>member
-1 MSLYSFEAKKYGRF
+1 MLAM
-15 PTFSILILCTVWAGS
+15 AGN
-30 YSMDRHSL
+30 YSMERRAL
-38 NLHFITCS
+38 NLYFMTCS
-46 KTALASSIALMTSVV
+46 KTALASSIALISSVV

-75 VNATQNT
+75 VNATQNS
-82 NDLYSSKKVDLS
+82 DALYTSKKVNLS
-94 GFQTGDIKKIPASI
+94 GFQTGDVKKVPASI
-108 TTITSERIADQHAKT
+108 TTITSERLADQHAKT
-123 LTDVVKNDSSLGD
+123 LTDVIKNDSSLGD

-148 ARGFSLDLGSSYL
+148 ARGFALDLGSSYL
-161 INGHNI
+161 INGHSI
-167 RGEQNVALENKERVE
+167 RGEQNVALENKEQVE

-207 PADVKSITVD
+207 PADIKTITVD

-228 DVGGFLNDKF
+228 DVGGFVNDNF
-238 GYRINL
+238 GYRVNL

-297 DGQVPTNVDED
+297 DGEVPTNVDQD

-338 WNASLSASQSR
+338 WNGSLSASQSR
-349 VVIDDNSAFPWGCYN
+349 VVIDDYIVFPYGSY
-364 DICEY
+364 Y
-369 SGLGNTFD
+369 SSGNPLAVFD
-377 KHGNYDIYDFRSPD
+377 KDGNYDLYDYRSPD

-403 NGQFNTANIQHQVAL
+403 NGQFNTGNLQHQVAF
-418 ELQRTYKTLKHHTP
+418 ELQNTRKNLKRYDP
-432 LNVAVGTGN
+432 SNQLIENEIGN
-441 IYQDTVDYSPSS
+441 IYVDKP
-453 DSLGDRYKALE
+453 DFPMPTEKLGNRFKALE
-464 SDQTAFTLSD
+464 SDQTAFTVSD

-493 DEQAYKPDGQQ
+493 DEQAYDPNGQQ

-524 AKTNLYASYAKGLS
+524 TTTNLYASYAKGLS

-543 PWYTNNVM
+543 PWFANNALEV
-551 YGTGPQILSPRN
+551 LSPKN

-568 LGVKQQIRNFLLT
+568 LGVKQQIRNFLVT
-581 AAVFDLKQDNQY
+581 AAIFDLKQDNQY
-593 SKVNADGSFDFVEQ
+593 SKVNADGTFDFVEQ

-613 GIELGLTGALTDTVD
+613 GIELGLTGALTDTLD
-628 VSSGITYTK
+628 VSSGVTYTK
-637 SRLVDVDT
+637 SRLVDIDT
-645 DSYRGHQTQNVPKLR
+645 DSYKGHQTQNVPKVR

-688 ANKEA
+688 ANKEG
-693 TAKVGGYSVFNIGA
+693 TAKVSGYSVFNIGA

-719 FRFNI
+719 FRLNI

-735 VGPFMGDDYLFL
+735 VGAFMGDDYLFL
-747 GNPRTAQFSTTFNF
+747 GNPRTAQFSTTFSF

>member
-1 MSLYSFEAKKYGRF
+1 MHGM
-15 PTFSILILCTVWAGS
+15 AGS
-30 YSMDRHSL
+30 YSMERRSL
-38 NLHFITCS
+38 NLHFMTCS
-46 KTALASSIALMTSVV
+46 KTALASSIALITSVV

-75 VNATQNT
+75 VNATQN
-82 NDLYSSKKVDLS
+82 NDALYTSKKVNLS
-94 GFQTGDIKKIPASI
+94 GFQTGDVKKVPASI

-123 LTDVVKNDSSLGD
+123 LTDVIKNDSSLGD

-148 ARGFSLDLGSSYL
+148 ARGFALDLGSSYL
-161 INGHNI
+161 INGHTI
-167 RGEQNVALENKERVE
+167 RGEQNVALENKEQVE

-207 PADVKSITVD
+207 PADVKNITVD

-228 DVGGFLNDKF
+228 DVGGFVNNSF

-297 DGQVPTNVDED
+297 DGQEVPTNVDQD

-349 VVIDDNSAFPWGCYN
+349 VVIDDYIVFPYGSY
-364 DICEY
+364 Y
-369 SGLGNTFD
+369 SSGNPLAVFD
-377 KHGNYDIYDFRSPD
+377 KDGNYDLYDYRSPD
-391 DTRITNQFAAGL
+391 DTRITNQFSAGL
-403 NGQFNTANIQHQVAL
+403 EGQFNTGNIQHQVAF
-418 ELQRTYKTLKHHTP
+418 ELQNTRKNLKRYDP
-432 LNVAVGTGN
+432 SNQLIENEIGN
-441 IYQDTVDYSPSS
+441 IYTDSS
-453 DSLGDRYKALE
+453 DFKMPPEKLGNRFKALE
-464 SDQTAFTLSD
+464 SDQTAFTISD

-524 AKTNLYASYAKGLS
+524 SKTNLYASYAKGLS

-543 PWYTNNVM
+543 PWYAEANAYQV
-551 YGTGPQILSPRN
+551 LSPRN

-568 LGVKQQIRNFLLT
+568 LGVKQQIRNFLVT
-581 AAVFDLKQDNQY
+581 AAIFDLKQDNQY
-593 SKVNADGSFDFVEQ
+593 TTANSEGKLEFVEQ

-613 GIELGLTGALTDTVD
+613 GIELSLTGALTDTLD

-637 SRLVDVDT
+637 SRLVDIDN
-645 DSYRGHQTQNVPKLR
+645 DSYKGHQTQNVPKVR

-688 ANKEA
+688 ANKEG

-735 VGPFMGDDYLFL
+735 VGAFMGDDYLFL
-747 GNPRTAQFSTTFNF
+747 GNPRTAQFSTTFSF